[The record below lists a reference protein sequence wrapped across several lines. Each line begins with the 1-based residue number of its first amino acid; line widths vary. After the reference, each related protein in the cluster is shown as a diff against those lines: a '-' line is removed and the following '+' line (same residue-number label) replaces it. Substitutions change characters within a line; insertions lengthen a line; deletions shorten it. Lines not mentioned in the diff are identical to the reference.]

1 MKIKRI
7 LTSGL
12 VVTLVAVLSG
22 CQAKQAPTSTETS
35 VTNQTKISETE
46 TSRETTS
53 ENLDLGQ
60 EITVS
65 LDDVIGLYQETYPD
79 THLTSIELEPEQ
91 NQYIY
96 KLEGVDEQEEYEL
109 KVDATTKEIKKQ
121 KNEAL
126 DHDERN
132 GVKLKNKALD
142 LTNLASLNDVTE
154 TAKKEAVDYTPVEWE
169 LKQELGVTYWKV
181 NLKQAHKEKEVKINA
196 QDLSI
201 LKVED
206 DD

>member
-22 CQAKQAPTSTETS
+22 CQTKQAPTSTETS

-65 LDDVIGLYQETYPD
+65 LDDVIALYQETYPD
-79 THLTSIELEPEQ
+79 THLTSIELEPER

-121 KNEAL
+121 KNESL

-132 GVKLKNKALD
+132 GVKLKNKAID

>member
-22 CQAKQAPTSTETS
+22 CQTKQAPTSTETS

-65 LDDVIGLYQETYPD
+65 LDDVIALYQETYPD
-79 THLTSIELEPEQ
+79 TYLTSIELEPER

-109 KVDATTKEIKKQ
+109 KVDAITKEIKKQ

-126 DHDERN
+126 DRDERN
-132 GVKLKNKALD
+132 GVKLKNKAID
-142 LTNLASLNDVTE
+142 LTNLASLNDATE

-181 NLKQAHKEKEVKINA
+181 NLKQANKEKEVKINA

>member
-79 THLTSIELEPEQ
+79 THLTSIELEPER

>member
-22 CQAKQAPTSTETS
+22 CQTKQAPSSTETS

-46 TSRETTS
+46 TSQETTS

-65 LDDVIGLYQETYPD
+65 LDDVIALYQKTYPD
-79 THLTSIELEPEQ
+79 THLTSIELEPER

-109 KVDATTKEIKKQ
+109 KVDATTKEMKKQ

-126 DHDERN
+126 DRDEQN

-181 NLKQAHKEKEVKINA
+181 SLKQANKEKKVKINA

>member
-22 CQAKQAPTSTETS
+22 CQTKQAPTSTETS

-65 LDDVIGLYQETYPD
+65 LDDVIALYQKTYPD
-79 THLTSIELEPEQ
+79 THLTSIELEPER

-109 KVDATTKEIKKQ
+109 KVDATTKEMKKQ

-126 DHDERN
+126 DRDEQN

-181 NLKQAHKEKEVKINA
+181 SLKQANKEKKVKINA

>member
-1 MKIKRI
+1 M
-7 LTSGL
+7 
-12 VVTLVAVLSG
+12 TLVAVLSG
-22 CQAKQAPTSTETS
+22 CQTKQAPTSTETS

-65 LDDVIGLYQETYPD
+65 LDDVIALYQETYPD
-79 THLTSIELEPEQ
+79 TYLTSIELEPER

-109 KVDATTKEIKKQ
+109 KVDAITKEIKKQ

-126 DHDERN
+126 DRDERN
-132 GVKLKNKALD
+132 GVKLKNKAID
-142 LTNLASLNDVTE
+142 LTNLASLNDATE

>member
-22 CQAKQAPTSTETS
+22 CQTKQAPTSTETS

-46 TSRETTS
+46 TSQETTS

-65 LDDVIGLYQETYPD
+65 LDDVIALYQKTYPD
-79 THLTSIELEPEQ
+79 THLTSIELEPER

-109 KVDATTKEIKKQ
+109 KVDATTKEMKKQ

-126 DHDERN
+126 DRDEQN

-181 NLKQAHKEKEVKINA
+181 SLKQANKEKKVKINA